1 MIWSTSWGQGL
12 GQAMGGTGNAL
23 GQLSSTNANQLGMAN
38 AASSYSA
45 QQQYGQWQARPVHH
59 WMIDGVGYDF
69 NDFVDEIFPEDS
81 AEKTA
86 FLLKWSK

>member
-1 MIWSTSWGQGL
+1 MWNSLFGQGL

-23 GQLSSTNANQLGMAN
+23 GQLGAANNMLGQAQSI
-38 AASSYSA
+38 AASSYNA
-45 QQQYGQWQARPVHH
+45 QQQYGQWQARPVHN

-69 NDFVDEIFPEDS
+69 CDFVNEIFPEDS
-81 AEKTA
+81 PEKTA